1 MVKAGRL
8 VDVDDVDGYG
18 GAGGILA
25 VGDGNGELKA
35 RGTHRIVIQISL
47 CLDNASY
54 IIQMVLLYAFK

>member
-8 VDVDDVDGYG
+8 VDVDDIDGYS

-25 VGDGNGELKA
+25 IGDGNSESEA

-54 IIQMVLLYAFK
+54 IIQMVLLYTFK